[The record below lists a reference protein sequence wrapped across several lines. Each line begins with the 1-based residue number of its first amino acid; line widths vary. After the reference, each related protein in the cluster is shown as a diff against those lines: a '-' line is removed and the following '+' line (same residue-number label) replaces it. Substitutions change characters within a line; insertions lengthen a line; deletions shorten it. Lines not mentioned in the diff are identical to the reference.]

1 MPLPL
6 CISRNVFREIT
17 RSTRQ
22 RDRINEGVVRILGND
37 FTNEIFDRSLTPRE
51 EKNAIFLTRSRKEN
65 VSLEGVN

>member
-6 CISRNVFREIT
+6 CISRNVLREIT
-17 RSTRQ
+17 RSTGLRES
-22 RDRINEGVVRILGND
+22 NEGVVRILGND

-65 VSLEGVN
+65 VSPEGVN